1 MPAVKS
7 KHQSH
12 CEEYDKLEKDP
23 YYIQKQVDEGTQ
35 SIRIP
40 SFNINLP
47 VFTLNP
53 NKRVKGRALHLSAKQ
68 EQARLNRL
76 KQIYA
81 NKGMC
86 PNFLF
91 MREDHCPGSLCS
103 MEPLLIQIN
112 EEGQLKDVEGL
123 GADQNQV

>member
-1 MPAVKS
+1 MLKLPSAISKGAEGQDGKS
-7 KHQSH
+7 RISH
-12 CEEYDKLEKDP
+12 CEEYEQLENDP
-23 YYIQKQVDEGTQ
+23 YYIQKQVDEDTQ

-47 VFTLNP
+47 AFTLNP

-91 MREDHCPGSLCS
+91 MREDHNAGSLCS
-103 MEPLLIQIN
+103 MEPLLI
-112 EEGQLKDVEGL
+112 
-123 GADQNQV
+123 